1 MITCRVGLQWGL
13 MTVSIWAVLIGAGCA
28 SRQVASTSG
37 DQSMTLQSKTQPDPV
52 DGVTQDPHAT
62 VDTGGPSL
70 KETAGQSPAGSSAAG
85 TGLPPSPSQTQPPR
99 AQSSADLATLHD
111 IYFDFDRYSIRRDA
125 QATLDVNASL
135 LRTESDTSVVV
146 EGHCDE
152 RGTLAYNLVLGE
164 KRAKAVKRYLEDLG
178 IPGSRI
184 QTTSYGEV
192 RPFCKEHN
200 DGCWSKNRRAHFVI
214 R

>member
-1 MITCRVGLQWGL
+1 MTGRAILQWGL
-13 MTVSIWAVLIGAGCA
+13 TTVTIGAFMLGAGCA
-28 SRQVASTSG
+28 SKQVASTSG
-37 DQSMTLQSKTQPDPV
+37 DQSVTLKSKAEPGPV
-52 DGVTQDPHAT
+52 EALKQEPLAT
-62 VDTGGPSL
+62 VDAGGPGTPATS
-70 KETAGQSPAGSSAAG
+70 SPAPGSGSMPSSSLVPEGAQTQLKA
-85 TGLPPSPSQTQPPR
+85 PSP
-99 AQSSADLATLHD
+99 ADAASLGD
-111 IYFDFDRYSIRRDA
+111 IYFDYDKYNIRSDA
-125 QATLDVNASL
+125 QTTLGLNATI
-135 LRTESDTSVVV
+135 LRARPGTSVVV

-164 KRAKAVKRYLEDLG
+164 KRAKSAKRYLEDLG

-200 DGCWSKNRRAHFVI
+200 DGCWSKNRRAHFVV

>member
-13 MTVSIWAVLIGAGCA
+13 MTVTIWAVLVGAGCA

-37 DQSMTLQSKTQPDPV
+37 DQSMTIQSKAEAGPAGGATQEPR
-52 DGVTQDPHAT
+52 AT
-62 VDTGGPSL
+62 VDSGGTSS
-70 KETAGQSPAGSSAAG
+70 KGTAGQLPEGSSAAG
-85 TGLPPSPSQTQPPR
+85 GSLGPSPSQMPPPR

>member
-1 MITCRVGLQWGL
+1 MITCRVGLHWGL
-13 MTVSIWAVLIGAGCA
+13 MTVSIWAVLVGAGCA

-37 DQSMTLQSKTQPDPV
+37 DQSMTIQSKTDPSPAE
-52 DGVTQDPHAT
+52 GVKQEPRAT
-62 VDTGGPSL
+62 PDTGGPSS
-70 KETAGQSPAGSSAAG
+70 KETAGQPPTGSSTAG
-85 TGLPPSPSQTQPPR
+85 TSLAPGSSQIQPPR
-99 AQSSADLATLHD
+99 AQASADRATLHD
-111 IYFDFDRYSIRRDA
+111 IYFDFDRSSIRRDA